1 MRAEETS
8 TVKCLLTPGLTLPPL
23 CCSNVIMYAVMRAE
37 TDNKIKSIL
46 NVSTR
51 REFDEFHKLT
61 MFGDEMTSCD
71 PVTSDTV

>member
-1 MRAEETS
+1 MTAEETS

-46 NVSTR
+46 NVSMR
-51 REFDEFHKLT
+51 RIL
-61 MFGDEMTSCD
+61 SI
-71 PVTSDTV
+71 